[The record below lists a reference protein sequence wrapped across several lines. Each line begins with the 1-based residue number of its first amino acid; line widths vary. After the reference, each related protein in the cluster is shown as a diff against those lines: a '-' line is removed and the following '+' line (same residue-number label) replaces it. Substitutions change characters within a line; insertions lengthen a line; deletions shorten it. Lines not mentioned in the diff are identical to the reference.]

1 MNLDLFDDIEGLIL
15 RERES
20 SLPQTINNSS
30 GNTSPLPENAPLA
43 MAYVPV
49 QQWSGTSSPEDALE
63 NGSLF
68 PELVLPFMRGG
79 AGK

>member
-1 MNLDLFDDIEGLIL
+1 MNLDLFDDMDGLIL
-15 RERES
+15 RERENF
-20 SLPQTINNSS
+20 PAAQMNNSS
-30 GNTSPLPENAPLA
+30 GNMAPLPENAPLA

-49 QQWSGTSSPEDALE
+49 QQWGETSSPEEALD

-79 AGK
+79 RDK